1 MIDRRLMA
9 SFDWRLF
16 GLAVLIV
23 LIGIANIYSAS
34 ASYGGDSTPYYLKQL
49 YWLAMGSLLVVLV
62 CSVDYHMLE
71 DAAYWLY
78 GIVLFLLVLVPL
90 VGRTI
95 MGATRWLDFGLFSV
109 QPSEPMK
116 LIMVA
121 VIARYL
127 ARHPFA
133 GVLSLTQL
141 AKPFLLIAVPALLVM
156 KQPDLGTAV
165 LIILISTTIILYVGV
180 RLSVFIWGAV
190 VAGPASYMGWHYY
203 LRDYQKNRIL
213 NFLTPERDPLGSGY
227 HIIQSKIAVGSGGG
241 MGKGFL
247 KGTQSQL
254 RFLPEQHTDFAFSVF
269 AEEWGFVGVALV
281 LLMYLVLVLWGVKIA
296 SRCTD
301 RFGTLLAVGI
311 TAILFW
317 HVVINVGM
325 VIGLF
330 PVVGVPLL
338 LFSYGGTSM
347 ITAMICVG
355 ILLNLQMRR
364 FMF

>member
-1 MIDRRLMA
+1 MIDRRLVA
-9 SFDWRLF
+9 NFDWRLF
-16 GLAVLIV
+16 GLVVLIV
-23 LIGIANIYSAS
+23 LLGIVNIYSAS
-34 ASYGGDSTPYYLKQL
+34 ASYKLSGSPYYLKQI
-49 YWLAMGSLLVVLV
+49 YWLMAGSMLVVLV

-78 GIVLFLLVLVPL
+78 GMVLFLLVLVPL
-90 VGRTI
+90 VGKTT
-95 MGATRWLDFGLFSV
+95 MGATRWLDLGFFTI

-116 LIMVA
+116 LIMAA

-127 ARHPFA
+127 ARYPAA
-133 GVLSLTQL
+133 GALSFRELI
-141 AKPFLLIAVPALLVM
+141 KPGLLLAVPALLVM
-156 KQPDLGTAV
+156 KQPDLGTAI
-165 LIILISTTIILYVGV
+165 LIILIAMTIILYVGV
-180 RLSVFIWGAV
+180 RIWV
-190 VAGPASYMGWHYY
+190 VVWGGIVAIPAFYMGWHYY
-203 LRDYQKNRIL
+203 LLDYQKNRIL
-213 NFLTPERDPLGSGY
+213 NFINPERDPLGSGY
-227 HIIQSKIAVGSGGG
+227 HIIQSKIAVGSGGAL
-241 MGKGFL
+241 GKGFL

-269 AEEWGFVGVALV
+269 AEEWGFAGVAVV
-281 LLMYLVLVLWGVKIA
+281 LLLYLTLILWGLKIA
-296 SRCTD
+296 SRCSD
-301 RFGTLLAVGI
+301 RFGSLLAIGV

-347 ITAMICVG
+347 ITAMTCVG

>member
-1 MIDRRLMA
+1 MIDRRLVA
-9 SFDWRLF
+9 NFDWRLYA
-16 GLAVLIV
+16 LVLLIV
-23 LIGIANIYSAS
+23 LMGIANIYSAS
-34 ASYGGDSTPYYLKQL
+34 ASYELAGSPYYLKQF
-49 YWLAMGSLLVVLV
+49 YWLIFGSLLIVLV

-78 GIVLFLLVLVPL
+78 GIVLFLLLLVPL
-90 VGRTI
+90 VGKTT
-95 MGATRWLDFGLFSV
+95 MGATRWLDLGLFSI

-116 LIMVA
+116 LIMAA

-127 ARHPFA
+127 ARHPAA
-133 GVLSLTQL
+133 GTLSFKELV
-141 AKPFLLIAVPALLVM
+141 KPGLLLAVPALLVM
-156 KQPDLGTAV
+156 KQPDLGTAI
-165 LIILISTTIILYVGV
+165 LIILIALTVILYVGV
-180 RLSVFIWGAV
+180 RLPVLLWGVV
-190 VAGPASYMGWHYY
+190 VAGPVCYFGWHNY

-213 NFLTPERDPLGSGY
+213 NFLNPERDPLGSGY
-227 HIIQSKIAVGSGGG
+227 HIIQSKIAVGSGGAL
-241 MGKGFL
+241 GKGFL

-269 AEEWGFVGVALV
+269 AEEWGFAGVAMV
-281 LLMYLVLVLWGVKIA
+281 LLLYLILVLWGVKIA

-301 RFGTLLAVGI
+301 RFGSLLAIGV

-347 ITAMICVG
+347 ITAMTCIG